1 MRSLQDNQKI
11 KDKEEEIEVKLIAKT
26 YPIEGESDMQVVER
40 AVCVCYNSEP
50 TPDFRI
56 AKMV

>member
-1 MRSLQDNQKI
+1 M
-11 KDKEEEIEVKLIAKT
+11 EVKLIAKT
-26 YPIEGESDMQVVER
+26 YPIEGASDMQVVER
-40 AVCVCYNSEP
+40 AACVCYNSEP